1 MTRPAMGAEN
11 SKAAAASPYVD
22 ASSMVGEVWNLF
34 GESSHSPS
42 SASDISIPRSCS
54 SSCLTLEDGTVCE
67 TVIVFDWDDTLLC
80 STAINAQQWSQEQ
93 MALLEQAV
101 QCILATAMSLGETL
115 IVTNGISS
123 WVQDSARRF
132 LPSLVPI
139 IERLQVH
146 SARAKYE
153 MSYPG
158 DPMEWKNQA
167 FKDIFVS
174 RRRRFIERLIPTEHP
189 AENWQ
194 PWADERPSS
203 PGSSYSEGP
212 CVFNMVVLGD
222 SPAEIEAARGCGR
235 ILGKPSLVKTVKFKE
250 GPSVNELVG
259 QLRRVAQELGQV
271 VNQEESMHR
280 SLIQR
285 PLPANLDYLASWA
298 YGWKFNEEKPAQIT
312 PIFSR

>member
-1 MTRPAMGAEN
+1 MGAEN
-11 SKAAAASPYVD
+11 SKAATPYVD
-22 ASSMVGEVWNLF
+22 ASAMVGEVWNLF
-34 GESSHSPS
+34 GESSHGESPS
-42 SASDISIPRSCS
+42 SPSSVSIPRSCS
-54 SSCLTLEDGTVCE
+54 SSTLTLEDGTVCE

-80 STAINAQQWSQEQ
+80 STAINSQQWSQEQ
-93 MALLEQAV
+93 LVLLEQAV

-153 MSYPG
+153 LSYPG

-174 RRRRFIERLIPTEHP
+174 RRRQIERFNST
-189 AENWQ
+189 ENWQ
-194 PWADERPSS
+194 PWADERPSERPSS
-203 PGSSYSEGP
+203 PGSSISEGP
-212 CVFNMVVLGD
+212 CVVNMVVLGD
-222 SPAEIEAARGCGR
+222 SPAEIEAARAAGR

-298 YGWKFNEEKPAQIT
+298 YGWKFCEEKPAQIT